1 MNIPITKMLT
11 RQYLLTFLLCF
22 SLTSA
27 RAQMGKHFDADNMM
41 SSSFTTQ
48 VYVDRIGFVWV
59 ATRNGLNRYDGYQ
72 YTSYKK
78 ESNRFGNMA
87 SNYVNCIIEDSKSG
101 IFYIGMWGAFQTFD
115 REQFRNVD
123 THDAQGNVVPCY
135 ITCLL
140 QRRNGDI
147 LIGTSGHGILRM
159 RGNDQA
165 YPLDG
170 PLKKITMI
178 QRLMED
184 SKGRLWIATSNDG
197 LWVQDKQGLK
207 HYFTAP
213 DERSSLADL
222 CEDRKGNIYVGTTNN
237 GLFKLSPSTHKP
249 SVGESAISSQ
259 TTLPSPMTGTQGKHI
274 SALYLNKAGNIMIG
288 YDGEGLAIFNPATGK
303 ITDNPYYSRDVDL
316 AKAKVYSI
324 TEDLNGNYWFGLLQK
339 GVYMQPSSVPG
350 FSYMGYKL
358 DSRNVIGTACVTSVL
373 ISSDKKMWVGTDK
386 DGLYCLSYDGG
397 LIKHFSPSS
406 FPSTILTLAED
417 SQGRIWAGS
426 YKEGMGWI
434 DPASMSWHKKA
445 LPQGNTVSVFG
456 IEADKQ
462 GNIWVGTMGE
472 GLLRFNMANA
482 DQIKTYSIK
491 PGAEDNRK
499 VNSIVNNYISQIS
512 LSPDQK
518 RVYAATTM
526 GLCALDIK
534 TESWTST
541 FNGSNCPNYGTPVRI
556 AKEIGG
562 KVRIGTNNG
571 MLCYDFKTHEMHNHD
586 IEGGLADNGISSIEE
601 DMMKRLWIA
610 TDHGLC
616 CVDTK
621 TRHIS
626 SYFVDNGL
634 QANEF
639 SDGASFVAPDG
650 RMLFGGLGGITWFY
664 PNEIKKEEWKAQVK
678 LVGFK
683 VNGEAVTPATMS
695 GLWKVTDTPVIV
707 SERFTLANQ
716 DNSFAL
722 QLSTLTYDNPEHI
735 VYRYSINNEE
745 WVRMQPGINEITFSH
760 IQPGTYHFRI
770 VADRNDITTPE
781 LCFTVVIHSPWYAT
795 TLAYICYALMLLAAI
810 GVYLRYRRRKEQD
823 RLRLQEHIHA
833 EELADAKLKFFM
845 NISHEIRTPMTL
857 IVTPLLSLLQQ
868 EKDTH
873 RRGIYMTMQRNAQRI
888 LSLINQMMDLRKI
901 DKGQMQMHMQQTDI
915 IPFIQDIYSLF
926 TQQAKAKNIKFTYEH
941 TCEQLDV
948 WIDRNH
954 FDKIVVNILSNAFKF
969 TPREGIIRI
978 SLTTNNPTSVP
989 APNSASDPGSDEAD
1003 SSLFALH
1010 SSLPSLVLTI
1020 YNNGDQIP
1028 EDKLERIFERFY
1040 QTPSSIN
1047 DRNTGTGIGLDL
1059 TRALVELHHGTIT
1072 AQNDES
1078 GVGCKFIITI
1088 PLGKSHLKEEEIM
1101 EPAASADSTT
1111 DPTTDTTTASVGDT
1125 SLAGE
1130 SAIPSQTALS
1140 SESSDEADSSLFA
1153 LHSSLHRGP
1162 ARIVIAED
1170 DAEILRYLEEE
1181 LRDDYDVVTCEN
1193 GRIALGEIL
1202 KDVPQLVI
1210 SDIMMPEMDG
1220 NTLCSKIKA
1229 NAETSH
1235 VPVILLTAKS
1245 RDEDQ
1250 IEGLATGADAYILK
1264 PFNMDILRRT
1274 IDNLIHTRQ
1283 QLQLKYGR
1291 NDQLEQQVDDIYIQ
1305 SPDDKLLD
1313 RIMRTINDNLTNSDL
1328 SVDMIASEVGISRV
1342 HLHRKMKELTGQ
1354 TPHDFIRN
1362 LRLKQAAN
1370 LLASGN
1376 MNVTEVVYACGFG
1389 NAPSFSTTFKRFY
1402 GMTPREYMA
1411 EHNKVKD

>member
-1 MNIPITKMLT
+1 MFNRHSLLAFLFCFTLT
-11 RQYLLTFLLCF
+11 TV
-22 SLTSA
+22 
-27 RAQMGKHFDADNMM
+27 RAQMGKHFDANNMM

-48 VYVDRIGFVWV
+48 VYVDHVGFVWV

-72 YTSYKK
+72 YSSYKK
-78 ESNRFGNMA
+78 ESNRYGNMA
-87 SNYVNCIIEDSKSG
+87 SNYVNCILEDNKSG

-115 REQFRNVD
+115 GEQFRNVD

-147 LIGTSGHGILRM
+147 LVGTSGHGILRM

-165 YPLDG
+165 YTLG
-170 PLKKITMI
+170 GALNKITMI
-178 QRLMED
+178 QRLRED

-197 LWVQDKQGLK
+197 LWVQSKQGLK

-213 DERSSLADL
+213 DQRFSLTDI

-237 GLFKLSPSTHKP
+237 GLYLLSATT
-249 SVGESAISSQ
+249 GENTSLSSFHFSLIS
-259 TTLPSPMTGTQGKHI
+259 GTQRKHI
-274 SALYLNKAGNIMIG
+274 SSLYLNKAGNIMIG
-288 YDGEGLAIFNPATGK
+288 YDGEGLAIFNPTTGQ
-303 ITDNPYYSRDVDL
+303 INDNPYYSRDVDL

-373 ISSDKKMWVGTDK
+373 ISSDKRMWVGTDK

-397 LIKHFSPSS
+397 LIKHFSPTS
-406 FPSTILTLAED
+406 FPATILTLAED
-417 SQGRIWAGS
+417 TQGRIWAGS
-426 YKEGMGWI
+426 YKEGLGWI
-434 DPASMSWHKKA
+434 DPAGMSWHKKP

-462 GNIWVGTMGE
+462 NNIWVGTMGE
-472 GLLRFNMANA
+472 GLLRFNTASA
-482 DQIKTYSIK
+482 DQIETYSIK
-491 PGAEDNRK
+491 PGAEADRK

-518 RVYAATTM
+518 RLYVATTM
-526 GLCALDIK
+526 GLCALHIK
-534 TESWTST
+534 TGSWTST

-571 MLCYDFKTHEMHNHD
+571 LLCYDFKTHEMHSHD
-586 IEGGLADNGISSIEE
+586 IKGGLADNGISSIEE
-601 DMMKRLWIA
+601 DMSKRLWIA

-634 QANEF
+634 QSNEF

-664 PNEIKKEEWKAQVK
+664 PNEIKKEEWKARVK

-695 GLWKVTDTPVIV
+695 GLWKVTDSPVID
-707 SERFTLANQ
+707 SDHFILASH

-810 GVYLRYRRRKEQD
+810 GLYLRYRQRKEQD

-978 SLTTNNPTSVP
+978 SLNTAPP
-989 APNSASDPGSDEAD
+989 AGVESAP
-1003 SSLFALH
+1003 SSLSAP
-1010 SSLPSLVLTI
+1010 SSVGEPAIPSPPIPTSLVLTI

-1040 QTPSSIN
+1040 QTPSGIN

-1072 AQNDES
+1072 ACNDQS

-1101 EPAASADSTT
+1101 EPTAAADTT
-1111 DPTTDTTTASVGDT
+1111 ALTAAPTTAV
-1125 SLAGE
+1125 GE
-1130 SAIPSQTALS
+1130 SAIPSQTAPS
-1140 SESSDEADSSLFA
+1140 SLTSDEAGSSLFP
-1153 LHSSLHRGP
+1153 LPSSLQRGP

-1170 DAEILRYLEEE
+1170 DTEILRYLEEE

-1411 EHNKVKD
+1411 EHNNVKDKE